1 MTKYDDRVFLV
12 FKKLAGKKFKEV
24 LETAKGFELAGKNP
38 ERALGDALEAFGLGG
53 AADVK

>member
-53 AADVK
+53 SADVK